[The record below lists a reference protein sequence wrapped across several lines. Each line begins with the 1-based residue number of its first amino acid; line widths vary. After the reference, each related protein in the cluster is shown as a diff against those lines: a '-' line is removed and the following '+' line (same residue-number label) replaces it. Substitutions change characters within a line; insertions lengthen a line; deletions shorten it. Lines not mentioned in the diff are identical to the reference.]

1 MKMLF
6 RFQLGPAFLFI
17 LGGPG
22 YAEWFPGPVPLA
34 LSLILRRGYGQHPR
48 VS

>member
-6 RFQLGPAFLFI
+6 SFQLEFAFLF
-17 LGGPG
+17 GKPG

-34 LSLILRRGYGQHPR
+34 LSLVLRRGYSQQPA
-48 VS
+48 VPY